1 MIEFI
6 RRWYHRYLST
16 PQSAVLILQFIT
28 LFILVY
34 YFNSIIG
41 PILAALVLAFIFER
55 PVSFLVKRGTSRLKA
70 SILVTL
76 SYITFVVALVVAIL
90 PPAIDQLSNI
100 TSTISK
106 TLSTPTQAQ
115 QDKVKTIIDT
125 KATVETNQA
134 STLNS
139 ATIEV
144 PANKVASPKQVATKP
159 TASDLT
165 QDLTV
170 ASNTNSNEATLAT
183 VTPNSQVATSNLG
196 TPNSL
201 TTELGTEHNQVNAFS
216 KAELWLIQKVNEYT
230 PKLPEFYRNLI
241 TEQQVHDA
249 FILTQNALKNWLSPF
264 LTTKIAPIIMDTFS
278 LLLYFIIVPIFTFYM
293 LKDKPKWIEFGK
305 RYLSPY
311 DEISN
316 FWKTIN
322 KQIGQYLSGNIIH
335 IIISASVNGIAFALF
350 GLNYS
355 LLLGIGVGLSV
366 IIPYVG
372 AIIITVPLLLIG
384 VVQFGFTSD
393 FVWLLVIYAVIQLL
407 DSYLLTPLL
416 FSETLNLDAFTILL
430 AIMVFGGIW
439 GFWGVVLAIPLA
451 TFFKTAFAM
460 WPKNNLPSTM

>member
-144 PANKVASPKQVATKP
+144 PANKVASPKQSYLQA
-159 TASDLT
+159 
-165 QDLTV
+165 
-170 ASNTNSNEATLAT
+170 
-183 VTPNSQVATSNLG
+183 
-196 TPNSL
+196 L
-201 TTELGTEHNQVNAFS
+201 TTMCVS
-216 KAELWLIQKVNEYT
+216 
-230 PKLPEFYRNLI
+230 
-241 TEQQVHDA
+241 
-249 FILTQNALKNWLSPF
+249 
-264 LTTKIAPIIMDTFS
+264 
-278 LLLYFIIVPIFTFYM
+278 
-293 LKDKPKWIEFGK
+293 
-305 RYLSPY
+305 
-311 DEISN
+311 
-316 FWKTIN
+316 
-322 KQIGQYLSGNIIH
+322 YLSGFC
-335 IIISASVNGIAFALF
+335 AFQT
-350 GLNYS
+350 
-355 LLLGIGVGLSV
+355 LSS
-366 IIPYVG
+366 P
-372 AIIITVPLLLIG
+372 
-384 VVQFGFTSD
+384 
-393 FVWLLVIYAVIQLL
+393 
-407 DSYLLTPLL
+407 
-416 FSETLNLDAFTILL
+416 
-430 AIMVFGGIW
+430 
-439 GFWGVVLAIPLA
+439 
-451 TFFKTAFAM
+451 
-460 WPKNNLPSTM
+460 